1 MPFGLDKILRWVF
14 DSRSARYRDLVT
26 GRYVSSK
33 QVRIWANAEIA
44 ASTDRV
50 RTLTQL
56 LTSDRLTVTDWE
68 RGMREELRKAYISE
82 YLAGRGGLY
91 RMTQA
96 DWGSIGGQLSESY
109 RFLGNFARQIAA
121 GNLTEG
127 QILARV
133 RMYINSAREAY
144 ERAHGRSAQDA
155 GLTQVHWNLT
165 DLGPSGAVEHCT
177 DCEGLEAMGWCP
189 VGPQGGFIMSSG
201 EEIWPGTGA
210 TICLTNCMCFLD
222 YGSGDFA

>member
-1 MPFGLDKILRWVF
+1 MPFGLDKILRWVY

-50 RTLTQL
+50 KILTQM

-96 DWGSIGGQLSESY
+96 DWGSIGGMLGSDQFRYLS
-109 RFLGNFARQIAA
+109 GFAREIAS

-127 QILARV
+127 QILARA

-144 ERAHGRSAQDA
+144 ERAHGRAA
-155 GLTQVHWNLT
+155 LEANLNTVHWHLT
-165 DLGPSGAVEHCT
+165 DIGPAGKPVEHCT
-177 DCEGLEAMGWCP
+177 DCEGLEAMGWQS
-189 VGPQGGFIMSSG
+189 VGPTGGFIMPSG
-201 EEIWPGTGA
+201 EETFPGAAA
-210 TICLTNCMCFLD
+210 TECLTMCMCWLD
-222 YGSGDFA
+222 YGT

>member
-96 DWGSIGGQLSESY
+96 DYGSIGGMLADQYRYLS
-109 RFLGNFARQIAA
+109 GFARQIAA

-155 GLTQVHWNLT
+155 GQTTVHWHLT
-165 DLGPSGAVEHCT
+165 DIGPRGKVEHCG
-177 DCEGLEAMGWCP
+177 DCVTLEGMGWQP
-189 VGPQGGFIMSSG
+189 MGPQGGFIMPSG
-201 EEIWPGTGA
+201 EETWPGTGS
-210 TICLTNCMCFLD
+210 TECLTMCMCYLEH
-222 YGSGDFA
+222 GT